1 MNYRH
6 VVFICL
12 LGIFSNWNTVS
23 ANIVINEIAWMGTTA
38 STNDEWVELFNN
50 GTSAVTIDGWT
61 LQANDGSPSINLTGS
76 ISAGGYMLLERTDDN
91 TVPTIAA
98 GVIYSGAMSNSG
110 ENLSLKNNTE
120 QIINSVDM
128 SSGWVAGDATTKET
142 MQLKGT
148 GWVTGA
154 PTPGTIN
161 VTTDNGNNTPV
172 PETEDEDLVSEDEQK
187 IYIRQDSLYSAQMVL
202 PDIVI
207 QENLAKFDSV
217 VKKDKGLVSLG
228 GRFEW
233 TMGDGGSFIFDRSTA
248 FNYTYHY
255 PGNYVVILR
264 YYSDSFGEKPNT
276 IHKQTISVIPA
287 SASLVIDRIDGMITI
302 TNTSTNELN
311 IGNWKLQ
318 THNNSFTFPPDT
330 IIKNGGVLKVPF
342 QIHNLDNWNRPPDFF
357 TETGYKI
364 PSVKNTTQPYS
375 TVLTSQVDIST
386 TETEELYKSFESEQK
401 VAPNKLN
408 NVGNLLWI
416 IIFICVLIFA
426 NILFILIGKR
436 FQESETVANRT

>member
-172 PETEDEDLVSEDEQK
+172 PETEDEDLVSEDK
-187 IYIRQDSLYSAQMVL
+187 IHYIQHRWYCPILLFKKILQNL
-202 PDIVI
+202 I
-207 QENLAKFDSV
+207 QL
-217 VKKDKGLVSLG
+217 
-228 GRFEW
+228 
-233 TMGDGGSFIFDRSTA
+233 
-248 FNYTYHY
+248 
-255 PGNYVVILR
+255 
-264 YYSDSFGEKPNT
+264 
-276 IHKQTISVIPA
+276 
-287 SASLVIDRIDGMITI
+287 
-302 TNTSTNELN
+302 
-311 IGNWKLQ
+311 
-318 THNNSFTFPPDT
+318 
-330 IIKNGGVLKVPF
+330 
-342 QIHNLDNWNRPPDFF
+342 
-357 TETGYKI
+357 
-364 PSVKNTTQPYS
+364 
-375 TVLTSQVDIST
+375 
-386 TETEELYKSFESEQK
+386 
-401 VAPNKLN
+401 
-408 NVGNLLWI
+408 
-416 IIFICVLIFA
+416 
-426 NILFILIGKR
+426 
-436 FQESETVANRT
+436 